1 MQDVRSIPLN
11 AVSVTVLGIDPGL
24 ANTGYGV
31 VARRG
36 MRFVARDG
44 GVITTRAGVALETRL
59 AEIFE
64 RVDALLVEHEPE
76 AVALEDLFFGANAR
90 SAFAV
95 GQARGVVMLAAG
107 RRGIPCSSYTPQQVK
122 QAVCGTGR
130 AAKEQ
135 VAHMVCTVLGLPV
148 DQRLPDHA
156 TDALAVGVCHA
167 NHAPLAAV
175 MAR

>member
-1 MQDVRSIPLN
+1 MQN
-11 AVSVTVLGIDPGL
+11 AFPVSPVLGIDPGL

-31 VARRG
+31 VERRG
-36 MRFVARDG
+36 MRFAALDG
-44 GVITTRAGVALETRL
+44 GVVTTRAGQALEARL
-59 AEIFE
+59 ATIFAE
-64 RVDALLVEHEPE
+64 VETLLDQWKPE
-76 AVALEDLFFGANAR
+76 AVALEDLFFGQNAR

-107 RRGIPCSSYTPQQVK
+107 RRGIPCASYTPQQVK

-130 AAKEQ
+130 AQKDQ
-135 VAHMVCTVLGLPV
+135 VARMVVSLLRLAP
-148 DQRLPDHA
+148 DQALPDHA

-175 MAR
+175 LQEAAAR

>member
-1 MQDVRSIPLN
+1 MEASDAIRRMHSP
-11 AVSVTVLGIDPGL
+11 VTVLGIDPGL

-44 GVITTRAGVALETRL
+44 GVITTRAGLPLEARL
-59 AEIFE
+59 ATIFE
-64 RVDALLVEHEPE
+64 AVDALLAEHEPE

-135 VAHMVCTVLGLPV
+135 VARMVITMLGLP
-148 DQRLPDHA
+148 DEPLPDHA

-167 NHAPLAAV
+167 NHAPLAALV
-175 MAR
+175 SG